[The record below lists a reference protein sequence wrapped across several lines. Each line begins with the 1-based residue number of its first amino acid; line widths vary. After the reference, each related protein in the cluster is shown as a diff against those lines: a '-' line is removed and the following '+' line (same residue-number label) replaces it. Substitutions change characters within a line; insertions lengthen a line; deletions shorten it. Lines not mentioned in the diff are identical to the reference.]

1 MEEKIKGEK
10 FTKIFKKGE
19 AYVSTFYQ
27 CNNKKNMF
35 VMHILNL
42 ETFKVT
48 TSSCTS
54 YCELFVFCKGPTEQK
69 K

>member
-1 MEEKIKGEK
+1 MFPSFTNAIIKKKI
-10 FTKIFKKGE
+10 
-19 AYVSTFYQ
+19 
-27 CNNKKNMF
+27 MF

-48 TSSCTS
+48 ISSCAS

>member
-1 MEEKIKGEK
+1 MFPNFTNAIIK
-10 FTKIFKKGE
+10 KK
-19 AYVSTFYQ
+19 
-27 CNNKKNMF
+27 MIF
-35 VMHILNL
+35 VMHFWNL

-48 TSSCTS
+48 TFSCAS